1 MEEASKSQGRRWE
14 EQISTA
20 YLRWTP
26 LTFSQ
31 QSDTDVKITK
41 FRVNCETP
49 KTRGLV
55 LSGLIN
61 REFLDHC

>member
-1 MEEASKSQGRRWE
+1 MVVKDYGSVKKDPEVIYNRRG
-14 EQISTA
+14 
-20 YLRWTP
+20 LHV
-26 LTFSQ
+26 LSQ

-61 REFLDHC
+61 RVC